1 MSLKKNKLNTFLLN
15 PAREILLG
23 FHLSTKVNITAENT
37 GHDGSLST
45 GHANSTEDMIGRF
58 ESMVLMGMDIPMDSI
73 RSRIASA
80 IDIFVHLQRLPDGSR
95 RVVEISEME
104 GYMEGRI
111 RLNRLYGYNNE
122 KGKLEK
128 KGRLKRTGKL
138 EIRGLKAPGI

>member
-1 MSLKKNKLNTFLLN
+1 ML
-15 PAREILLG
+15 
-23 FHLSTKVNITAENT
+23 TAQNT

-111 RLNRLYGYNNE
+111 RLNRLYGYDNE
-122 KGKLEK
+122 KGRLER
-128 KGRLKRTGKL
+128 KGELKRTGKL
-138 EIRGLKAPGI
+138 EIRGLKAPKEQS